1 MGDNLKYE
9 NRIFLMMTAF
19 VFAFYV
25 IILIFLPSIK
35 DAFLAEFFAGFLGIL
50 IAFYLDR
57 QIGLRKKA
65 KTSKQIINSLL
76 VELSYDLN
84 LVKKFQS
91 EIKIPTH
98 HRISPSSPHGSGIDV
113 FDLFQTNAWNIFSSR
128 LELGAVEIL
137 YDLATIYH
145 RLELFNE
152 AMKIESI
159 GERRLSTLLK
169 RKPKFLGELEK
180 DLEGIIERLDSSRI

>member
-1 MGDNLKYE
+1 
-9 NRIFLMMTAF
+9 MMTAF
-19 VFAFYV
+19 IVFFYV
-25 IILIFLPSIK
+25 LILVFLPSIK
-35 DAFLAEFFAGFLGIL
+35 EAFLAEFFAGFLGIL

-57 QIGLRKKA
+57 QIELRKTA

-76 VELSYDLN
+76 VELHYNLD
-84 LVKKFQS
+84 LVKRFQS
-91 EIKIPTH
+91 EIRIPTY

-128 LELGAVEIL
+128 LELDAVEIL
-137 YDLATIYH
+137 YDLGAIYH

-159 GERRLSTLLK
+159 GERRLSALLK
-169 RKPKFLGELEK
+169 RKPKFLRHLEE
-180 DLEGIIERLDSSRI
+180 DLKEIIERLDSLRV